1 MNSASPRSAT
11 VTWDLIRTGLVAWQW
26 KLDGQRLK
34 EHPIHAFGARL
45 SIEPVDLDSVGH
57 PQEDTAQKEYGV
69 LSRYRLPIE
78 AAPVAVVTVTG
89 RLGSFLSRL
98 NGPAQHLQDCQSD
111 WIGKNGNL
119 VILRP
124 VF

>member
-1 MNSASPRSAT
+1 MRLVLGCLSSL
-11 VTWDLIRTGLVAWQW
+11 LIWIVWLIHKKT
-26 KLDGQRLK
+26 QRK
-34 EHPIHAFGARL
+34 RRAEFIQ
-45 SIEPVDLDSVGH
+45 I
-57 PQEDTAQKEYGV
+57 
-69 LSRYRLPIE
+69 RLPIE

-89 RLGSFLSRL
+89 HLGSFLSRV
-98 NGPAQHLQDCQSD
+98 NGPAKHLQDCQSD